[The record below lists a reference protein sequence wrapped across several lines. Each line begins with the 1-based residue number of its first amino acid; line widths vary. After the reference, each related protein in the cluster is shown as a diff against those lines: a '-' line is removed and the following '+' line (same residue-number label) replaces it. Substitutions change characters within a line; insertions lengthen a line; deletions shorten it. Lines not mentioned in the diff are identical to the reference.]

1 MVMVDH
7 QCGKTLCRRGH
18 RCGKPRHELRLNVAV
33 VLAVQT
39 LMWLLLATINTGNVL
54 GVCLVQV
61 REPILLCLR
70 NIWLYAKKKDIRRVV
85 VEKVKVKVTV
95 RIVFSTAFTN

>member
-18 RCGKPRHELRLNVAV
+18 RCGKPRHELRLNVDV

-54 GVCLVQV
+54 EVCLVQV
-61 REPILLCLR
+61 REQILLCLR
-70 NIWLYAKKKDIRRVV
+70 NIWLFAKKKDIRLLVV
-85 VEKVKVKVTV
+85 GKARVKV
-95 RIVFSTAFTN
+95 RIAFNTAFIN